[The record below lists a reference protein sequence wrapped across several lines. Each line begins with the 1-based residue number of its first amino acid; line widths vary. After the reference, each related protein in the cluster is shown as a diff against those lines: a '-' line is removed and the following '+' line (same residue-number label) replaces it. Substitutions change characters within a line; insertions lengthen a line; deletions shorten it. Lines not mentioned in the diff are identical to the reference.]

1 LIDVTLYKQIAPE
14 SLLWYG
20 DAKKSASIMN
30 FVKQSEIMG
39 SFVIKLILEQSDI
52 DQRIEYLMASIDLAE
67 ALYNLKNYHSAAAII
82 TALQSPSINRLSKT
96 WDQISE
102 ESEAIFQNLKDTFT
116 KKYFKFIRDQVH
128 TANAPCILYLRPL
141 ISEWQKNTKD
151 LKSTMQVNATKYRI
165 MSNFFLII
173 LKTLQHDNFAFKPI
187 PLVQEFFQ
195 GQTQISEKEMMIKSQ
210 SLEK

>member
-1 LIDVTLYKQIAPE
+1 VTLYKQIAPE